1 MLPWSAPVPLSVS
14 PLEVTQP
21 RFVCYS
27 SDMVLLEKRETRQF
41 SLSVR
46 GLKAR
51 GPAESSNLINER
63 VNYAQITDVDFWEH
77 AGRISNYNYDR
88 SASGEILRG
97 GRMEGSKRCGFAARS
112 LLSET
117 ERVGAVWIE
126 YRDQSQ
132 SG

>member
-1 MLPWSAPVPLSVS
+1 MVRTGAALSVTF
-14 PLEVTQP
+14 EVTQP

-27 SDMVLLEKRETRQF
+27 SEMVLLEKRETRQI

-51 GPAESSNLINER
+51 GPAEASNMINER
-63 VNYAQITDVDFWEH
+63 VHYAQIADVDLESTPKGFQITITTDQLQVKFFVAEEWRAQNAVDSLR
-77 AGRISNYNYDR
+77 AGLISSID
-88 SASGEILRG
+88 
-97 GRMEGSKRCGFAARS
+97 
-112 LLSET
+112 T

>member
-1 MLPWSAPVPLSVS
+1 MVRTGAALSVTF
-14 PLEVTQP
+14 EVTQP

-27 SDMVLLEKRETRQF
+27 SDMVFLEKRETRQI

-63 VNYAQITDVDFWEH
+63 VHYAQIADVDLESTPEGFQITITTDQLQVKFFVAEEWRAQNAVDSLR
-77 AGRISNYNYDR
+77 AGLISSID
-88 SASGEILRG
+88 
-97 GRMEGSKRCGFAARS
+97 
-112 LLSET
+112 T